1 VGLHDEIYQS
11 ATCVGGV
18 DARSTYCY
26 LLAAAEAR
34 DEHLGLSSLETMEQ
48 GLNPE
53 YTIADAAKGLRAGQK
68 AFGIHHVTAIC
79 FTSSNSARV

>member
-1 VGLHDEIYQS
+1 MLAPLI
-11 ATCVGGV
+11 
-18 DARSTYCY
+18 ARWQ
-26 LLAAAEAR
+26 AEAR
-34 DEHLGLSSLETMEQ
+34 DENTWGFHLLETMEQ

-68 AFGIHHVTAIC
+68 AAFGIHHVTAIC